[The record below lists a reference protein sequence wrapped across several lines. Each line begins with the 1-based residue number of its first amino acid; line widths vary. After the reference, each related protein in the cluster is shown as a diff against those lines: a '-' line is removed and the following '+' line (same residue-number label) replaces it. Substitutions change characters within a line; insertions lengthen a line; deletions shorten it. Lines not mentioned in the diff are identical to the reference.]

1 MGFVSSLLDYVAQQ
15 AKDKLTISFVKAFL
29 EFVLEMVIMHTHT
42 SDVCS
47 LDYYKNNINVM
58 VNSTSHSLGTSL
70 QALEGDCSHSLK
82 D

>member
-1 MGFVSSLLDYVAQQ
+1 
-15 AKDKLTISFVKAFL
+15 
-29 EFVLEMVIMHTHT
+29 MVIMHTHT
-42 SDVCS
+42 SGLCS
-47 LDYYKNNINVM
+47 LDYYKNNIYMM

>member
-1 MGFVSSLLDYVAQQ
+1 MF
-15 AKDKLTISFVKAFL
+15 T
-29 EFVLEMVIMHTHT
+29 HTHT
-42 SDVCS
+42 HIWRM
-47 LDYYKNNINVM
+47 LYKNIINMM